1 MLKKW
6 KQIGGFAMAAF
17 LFVAVQSQDDQEDR
31 AAQGQKLYDDLCAI
45 CHTEKPAKMMGQP
58 VDGLVAKMEKVK
70 GLTPPPN
77 DKVAEMQEALKPL
90 SGQDMKD
97 IAVYLNGLK

>member
-1 MLKKW
+1 
-6 KQIGGFAMAAF
+6 
-17 LFVAVQSQDDQEDR
+17 
-31 AAQGQKLYDDLCAI
+31 
-45 CHTEKPAKMMGQP
+45 MMGQP